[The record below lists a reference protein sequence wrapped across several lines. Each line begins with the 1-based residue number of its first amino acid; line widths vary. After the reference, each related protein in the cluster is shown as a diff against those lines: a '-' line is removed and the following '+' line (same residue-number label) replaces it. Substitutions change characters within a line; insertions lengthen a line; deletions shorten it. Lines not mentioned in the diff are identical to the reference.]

1 MRRTTFVHHTL
12 SLLLAAAAIA
22 FVAPSAG
29 SEAASR
35 VDLGAL
41 KSAVNAQV
49 SAARRVAPAM
59 GIHVVEASSGRE
71 VYGYNSST
79 KRILASNTKLFT
91 SAAALDVL
99 GPGFFFETPLY
110 LRGKVKDGVL
120 HGDLAVVGG
129 GDPNISG
136 RHWQGDSYAVF
147 RQWAQAL
154 RARGVRRISGHV
166 ILATGLFD
174 LQLVHPDW
182 PEDQLDRW
190 YEAPVAALSFN
201 DNCVLVKVEP
211 YGSDARVRLVPEL
224 PIFEVDDGVAL
235 TSNPRQEYVRI
246 GRPTLGSDWQTLHT
260 FQANGR
266 IHRGTEFVD
275 KWVTVADPAAYFGT
289 ALRQALWE
297 EGITTEGVVKEVKAI
312 QGPEWQR
319 VATHRSDLLTTLEIV
334 NKRSQNFFSEQV
346 LKLLGARRCD
356 DGSWAGG
363 VRAVRESLTALG
375 IDPAAYELADGSGMA
390 RGNLATPQLVTDLLR
405 RMHRHRW
412 NTEFVRTL
420 PYSGEVDLRWERRLS
435 KPPYRGNVL
444 AKTGSLSG
452 VSTLSGYAKG
462 RSGTVYAFS
471 ILMNRTSANWQ
482 AQNAQDAIL
491 RALIDKG

>member
-1 MRRTTFVHHTL
+1 MVAF
-12 SLLLAAAAIA
+12 LLLG
-22 FVAPSAG
+22 VALPTSSEPAG
-29 SEAASR
+29 R

-49 SAARRVAPAM
+49 ASARQVASAM
-59 GIHVVEASSGRE
+59 GVHVVEANTGRE
-71 VYGYNSST
+71 VYGFNPAT

-91 SAAALDVL
+91 SAAALDIL
-99 GPGFFFETPLY
+99 GPGYFFETPLY
-110 LRGKVKDGVL
+110 LRGRVEDGVL

-147 RQWAQAL
+147 RQWARAL
-154 RARGVRRISGHV
+154 RERGVRRVTGHV

-190 YEAPVAALSFN
+190 YEAPAAALSFN

-211 YGSDARVRLVPEL
+211 YGRDARVRLVPEL
-224 PIFEVDDGVAL
+224 PIFEVDDKVAL
-235 TSNPRQEYVRI
+235 TSNPRQQSVRI

-260 FQANGR
+260 YQANGR
-266 IHRGTEFVD
+266 LHRGTEFVD

-297 EGITTEGVVKEVKAI
+297 EGIATEGVVKEVKAI
-312 QGPEWQR
+312 KGPEWQH

-334 NKRSQNFFSEQV
+334 NKRSQNFYSEQV
-346 LKLLGARRCD
+346 LKLLGARRCG

-375 IDPAAYELADGSGMA
+375 LDAAAYDLADGSGMS
-390 RGNLATPQLVTDLLR
+390 RNNLSTPKLVTDLLR

-412 NTEFVRTL
+412 SAEYVRTL
-420 PYSGEVDLRWERRLS
+420 PYSGEVDLRWERRLA

-444 AKTGSLSG
+444 AKTGSLAG

-462 RSGTVYAFS
+462 KSGTVYAFS
-471 ILMNRTSANWQ
+471 ILMNRTSANWR

-491 RALIDKG
+491 RALIDHG

>member
-1 MRRTTFVHHTL
+1 MIVGLAFPAL
-12 SLLLAAAAIA
+12 SNPAQSEPANRSDLA
-22 FVAPSAG
+22 
-29 SEAASR
+29 
-35 VDLGAL
+35 AL

-49 SAARRVAPAM
+49 AAARQVAPAM
-59 GIHVVEASSGRE
+59 GVHIVEAKSGRE
-71 VYGYNSST
+71 VYGYNPAT

-110 LRGKVKDGVL
+110 LRGDTKDGVL

-136 RHWQGDSYAVF
+136 RHWHGDSFAVF
-147 RQWAQAL
+147 RQWARAL
-154 RARGVRRISGHV
+154 RQRGVHRITGNV

-201 DNCVLVKVEP
+201 DNCVLVKVESL
-211 YGSDARVRLVPEL
+211 GAEARVSLVPEL
-224 PIFEVDDGVAL
+224 PIFAVQDRVAV
-235 TSNPRQEYVRI
+235 TSNRRQESVRI
-246 GRPTLGSDWQTLHT
+246 GRPTLEGDWQTLHT
-260 FQANGR
+260 FEARGR
-266 IHRGTEFVD
+266 IHRATEFVD

-297 EGITTEGVVKEVKAI
+297 EGIVTEGSVKEVKALT
-312 QGPEWQR
+312 GRAWDL

-334 NKRSQNFFSEQV
+334 NKRSQNFYSEQV
-346 LKLLGARRCD
+346 LKLLGAHHCR

-363 VRAVRESLTALG
+363 VRAVRESLAALG
-375 IDPAAYELADGSGMA
+375 LDPDAFDLADGSGMS
-390 RGNLATPQLVTDLLR
+390 RNNLATPRLVTDLLR
-405 RMHRHRW
+405 RMGDHRW
-412 NTEFVRTL
+412 RSEFMSTL
-420 PYSGEVDLRWERRLS
+420 PYSGEPDLRWERRLQ

-444 AKTGSLSG
+444 AKTGALSG

-462 RSGTVYAFS
+462 RSGTLYAFS
-471 ILMNRTSANWQ
+471 ILMNRTSANWR
-482 AQNAQDAIL
+482 AKNAQDAIL
-491 RALIDKG
+491 RALIDHG